1 MQVLVFEVTELP
13 AHALLGGQLPVLP
26 RAWGPDNTGVKKKAG
41 AAREAL
47 GSLTELKTYARGL
60 GNCAN
65 VGSSLG
71 H

>member
-1 MQVLVFEVTELP
+1 MPFWVANFLFYQEPGVQTT
-13 AHALLGGQLPVLP
+13 LGG
-26 RAWGPDNTGVKKKAG
+26 RKKQVQP
-41 AAREAL
+41 EAL